1 MKSNFHFF
9 TILAIVTIS
18 TLTGCYRQLEVINV
32 EDFSEVTIGL
42 KGLRSNLDVKIYNPN
57 LYPIALNETQIT
69 LRVRDVEAGYVS
81 LSEIVKIGARDTAT
95 IRLHVTTREGAIA
108 EILKNDVFNF
118 LKGAEVP
125 FSASG
130 IVSGKSWGVKIEV
143 PLEHS
148 QNISLRN

>member
-108 EILKNDVFNF
+108 EILKNDVFN
-118 LKGAEVP
+118 
-125 FSASG
+125 
-130 IVSGKSWGVKIEV
+130 
-143 PLEHS
+143 
-148 QNISLRN
+148 

>member
-9 TILAIVTIS
+9 TILAILAIS
-18 TLTGCYRQLEVINV
+18 TLTGCYKQLEVINV
-32 EDFSEVTIGL
+32 DNFSEVAIGL

-57 LYPIALNETQIT
+57 LYPIELNETQIK
-69 LRVRDVEAGYVS
+69 LRVRDVDAGYVS
-81 LSEIVKIGARDTAT
+81 LPKIVNIGARDTAT
-95 IRLHVTTREGAIA
+95 IRLHVATREGAIA
-108 EILKNDVFNF
+108 EILKKDVINF
-118 LKGAEVP
+118 LQGEEVP

>member
-1 MKSNFHFF
+1 MKSDFF
-9 TILAIVTIS
+9 LLPFLAIVTIS

-32 EDFSEVTIGL
+32 DNFSEVTVGL
-42 KGLRSNLDVKIYNPN
+42 KGLSSNLDVTIYNPN
-57 LYPIALNETQIT
+57 IYPIQLNETQII
-69 LRVRDVEAGYVS
+69 LRVRDVEAGHLS

-95 IRLHVTTREGAIA
+95 IKLHVATREGSIA

-118 LKGAEVP
+118 LQGEEIP

-130 IVSGKSWGVKIEV
+130 IVSGKSWGVKVEV

-148 QNISLRN
+148 QNIRIRN

>member
-1 MKSNFHFF
+1 MKSNFHVF
-9 TILAIVTIS
+9 TILAIIAIS

-32 EDFSEVTIGL
+32 ENFSEVTIGL

-57 LYPIALNETQIT
+57 LYPIELNETQIT

-81 LSEIVKIGARDTAT
+81 LSEIVEIGARDTAT

-130 IVSGKSWGVKIEV
+130 IVSGKSWGFKIEV

>member
-9 TILAIVTIS
+9 TILAILAIS
-18 TLTGCYRQLEVINV
+18 TLTGCYKQLEVIKV

-42 KGLRSNLDVKIYNPN
+42 KGLRSNLDVNIYNPN
-57 LYPIALNETQIT
+57 FYPIELDETQIT
-69 LRVRDVEAGYVS
+69 LRVRDVDAGYVS
-81 LSEIVKIGARDTAT
+81 LSKIVNIGARDTAT
-95 IRLHVTTREGAIA
+95 IRLHVVTREGAIA
-108 EILKNDVFNF
+108 EILKKDVLNF
-118 LKGAEVP
+118 LKGEEVP

-148 QNISLRN
+148 QNISLRK

>member
-9 TILAIVTIS
+9 TILAILAIS
-18 TLTGCYRQLEVINV
+18 TLTGCYKQLEVINV
-32 EDFSEVTIGL
+32 EDFSEVVIGL

-57 LYPIALNETQIT
+57 LYPIELNETQIT
-69 LRVRDVEAGYVS
+69 LRVRDVDAGYVS
-81 LSEIVKIGARDTAT
+81 LSKIVNIGAKDTAT
-95 IRLHVTTREGAIA
+95 IRLHVVTREGAIA
-108 EILKNDVFNF
+108 EILKKDVLNF
-118 LKGAEVP
+118 LKGEEVP

-130 IVSGKSWGVKIEV
+130 IVSGKSWGFKIEV

>member
-1 MKSNFHFF
+1 MKSNFHLF
-9 TILAIVTIS
+9 TILAILAIS
-18 TLTGCYRQLEVINV
+18 TLTGCYKQLEVINV

-57 LYPIALNETQIT
+57 LYPIELNETQIT
-69 LRVRDVEAGYVS
+69 LRVRDVDAGYVS
-81 LSEIVKIGARDTAT
+81 LSKIVIIGARDTAT
-95 IRLHVTTREGAIA
+95 IRLHVATREGAIA
-108 EILKNDVFNF
+108 EILKKDVLNF
-118 LKGAEVP
+118 LRGEEVP

>member
-57 LYPIALNETQIT
+57 LYPIELNETQIT
-69 LRVRDVEAGYVS
+69 LRVRDVDAGYVS
-81 LSEIVKIGARDTAT
+81 LSKIVKIGARDTAT

-118 LKGAEVP
+118 LKGEEVP

>member
-9 TILAIVTIS
+9 TILSILAIS

-32 EDFSEVTIGL
+32 EDFSEVVIGL
-42 KGLRSNLDVKIYNPN
+42 KGLRSNLDVNIYNPN
-57 LYPIALNETQIT
+57 FYPIELDETQIT
-69 LRVRDVEAGYVS
+69 LRVRDVDAGYVS
-81 LSEIVKIGARDTAT
+81 LSKIVNIGARDTAT
-95 IRLHVTTREGAIA
+95 IRLHVVTREGAIA
-108 EILKNDVFNF
+108 EILKKDVLNF
-118 LKGAEVP
+118 LKGEEVP

-148 QNISLRN
+148 QNISLRK